1 MSENRYYWLKLK
13 RDFFKRHDICIIEKQ
28 TNGKDYILFYLK
40 LLCESVD
47 HEGRLRFS
55 DEVPYN
61 EEMLA
66 HITNTNVDVVRS
78 AVKIF
83 SQLHMMEVMDDGTFF
98 MSEVG
103 KMLGSETQWAE
114 KKRKYREAL
123 ELGHCPHNVPS
134 LSDKSKSKSKSKSI
148 ELEYTSNQSNT
159 KPITCTPTVSILSE
173 LSHEN
178 SDAPQKDGKKKS
190 NPFPHG
196 SKPYSCAE
204 YLARSISEELP
215 SLKPKKEEELQRWA
229 LDFDRAHRLDGH
241 PWKEIGD
248 VLVFARSDPFWRK
261 NIRSGAKFRGQYE
274 RLLAEMTAAERKKD
288 ERPDFTDLV

>member
-66 HITNTNVDVVRS
+66 TITGTNIDIVRN
-78 AVKIF
+78 AVKMF
-83 SQLHMMEVMDDGTFF
+83 SQLHMMEILDDGTYY
-98 MSEVG
+98 MSEVQ
-103 KMLGSETQWAE
+103 KMIGSAANNDNANRQRRFRERKAE
-114 KKRKYREAL
+114 EAL
-123 ELGHCPHNVPS
+123 QRRYECVTESNE
-134 LSDKSKSKSKSKSI
+134 SKSI
-148 ELEYTSNQSNT
+148 ELELEYTSNQSNT

-190 NPFPHG
+190 HPYPHG